1 MEQKKTDNANVDN
14 RKATFG
20 FLGLVAA
27 LAGVLI
33 LISWTSFDVNEIDN
47 SMVELDLMEEEI
59 IPQNQVA
66 PPPPPPP
73 PPAPTTVIEIVED
86 DEEIEEELEIE
97 DFEVDDDTEV
107 EIIEDFGEEEVE
119 EEQLDFFKLE
129 DKPCFPSCSSLPKA
143 ERGDCTQ
150 QEIIKYVVGNVK
162 YPPLAKDAGIS
173 GTVFVGFVIQKDGS
187 IDDVEVLRGVHPD
200 LDKEALRAIKSLPK
214 FIPGKQRGKPVN
226 VPYSLPIL
234 FQVQD

>member
-1 MEQKKTDNANVDN
+1 MEQKKTDKANVDN
-14 RKATFG
+14 RKATYG

-47 SMVELDLMEEEI
+47 STVELDLMEEEI
-59 IPQNQVA
+59 IPQNMVA

-119 EEQLDFFKLE
+119 ED
-129 DKPCFPSCSSLPKA
+129 
-143 ERGDCTQ
+143 
-150 QEIIKYVVGNVK
+150 EIF
-162 YPPLAKDAGIS
+162 
-173 GTVFVGFVIQKDGS
+173 FVGFVVNKEGKVE
-187 IDDVEVLRGVHPD
+187 DVQILRGVHAD
-200 LDKEALRAIKSLPK
+200 LDKEAKRVVQTIPK
-214 FIPGKQRGKPVN
+214 FTPGKQRGKPVK
-226 VPYSLPIL
+226 VTFFLPIT
-234 FQVQD
+234 FNIQD